1 MDQVFN
7 GLGLGSYVSSPPV
20 NNTNNSGNLSLLD
33 KQKLLKDSE
42 KASKLASQPQL
53 KPHKTMATKSS
64 NQTKDLTATLM
75 EANVNQMKTSQTFSN
90 FNLQQQQSTSW
101 RPQQH
106 TSTMQQLPIPQQQFS
121 MMQPQQQQH
130 QKRPDLSAFD
140 SLLTMNTNSNRTP
153 MNSMMGQ
160 QQQLNSNSNW
170 GMTQQ
175 NLQQQQQ
182 PWLRPQQPSVVK
194 SLTENDIS
202 DLLS

>member
-1 MDQVFN
+1 MI
-7 GLGLGSYVSSPPV
+7 G
-20 NNTNNSGNLSLLD
+20 
-33 KQKLLKDSE
+33 
-42 KASKLASQPQL
+42 PQL
-53 KPHKTMATKSS
+53 FKNVTSFLAQIIFLLMYLLCKI
-64 NQTKDLTATLM
+64 TL
-75 EANVNQMKTSQTFSN
+75 F
-90 FNLQQQQSTSW
+90 FLLQ
-101 RPQQH
+101 
-106 TSTMQQLPIPQQQFS
+106 STMQQLPIPQQQFS
-121 MMQPQQQQH
+121 MMQPQQQQ

-175 NLQQQQQ
+175 NLQQQQ

>member
-1 MDQVFN
+1 
-7 GLGLGSYVSSPPV
+7 
-20 NNTNNSGNLSLLD
+20 
-33 KQKLLKDSE
+33 
-42 KASKLASQPQL
+42 
-53 KPHKTMATKSS
+53 
-64 NQTKDLTATLM
+64 
-75 EANVNQMKTSQTFSN
+75 
-90 FNLQQQQSTSW
+90 
-101 RPQQH
+101 
-106 TSTMQQLPIPQQQFS
+106 MQQLPIPQQQFS
-121 MMQPQQQQH
+121 MMQPQQQQ

>member
-1 MDQVFN
+1 
-7 GLGLGSYVSSPPV
+7 
-20 NNTNNSGNLSLLD
+20 
-33 KQKLLKDSE
+33 
-42 KASKLASQPQL
+42 
-53 KPHKTMATKSS
+53 
-64 NQTKDLTATLM
+64 
-75 EANVNQMKTSQTFSN
+75 
-90 FNLQQQQSTSW
+90 
-101 RPQQH
+101 
-106 TSTMQQLPIPQQQFS
+106 MQQLPIPQQQFS
-121 MMQPQQQQH
+121 MMQPQQQH

-182 PWLRPQQPSVVK
+182 PWLRPKQPSVVK

>member
-1 MDQVFN
+1 
-7 GLGLGSYVSSPPV
+7 
-20 NNTNNSGNLSLLD
+20 
-33 KQKLLKDSE
+33 
-42 KASKLASQPQL
+42 
-53 KPHKTMATKSS
+53 
-64 NQTKDLTATLM
+64 
-75 EANVNQMKTSQTFSN
+75 
-90 FNLQQQQSTSW
+90 
-101 RPQQH
+101 
-106 TSTMQQLPIPQQQFS
+106 MQQLPIPQQQQQFS
-121 MMQPQQQQH
+121 MMQPQQQH

-160 QQQLNSNSNW
+160 QHQLNSNSNW

>member
-1 MDQVFN
+1 
-7 GLGLGSYVSSPPV
+7 
-20 NNTNNSGNLSLLD
+20 
-33 KQKLLKDSE
+33 
-42 KASKLASQPQL
+42 
-53 KPHKTMATKSS
+53 
-64 NQTKDLTATLM
+64 
-75 EANVNQMKTSQTFSN
+75 
-90 FNLQQQQSTSW
+90 
-101 RPQQH
+101 
-106 TSTMQQLPIPQQQFS
+106 MQQLPIPQQQQQFS
-121 MMQPQQQQH
+121 MMQPQQQQ

>member
-1 MDQVFN
+1 
-7 GLGLGSYVSSPPV
+7 
-20 NNTNNSGNLSLLD
+20 
-33 KQKLLKDSE
+33 
-42 KASKLASQPQL
+42 
-53 KPHKTMATKSS
+53 
-64 NQTKDLTATLM
+64 
-75 EANVNQMKTSQTFSN
+75 
-90 FNLQQQQSTSW
+90 
-101 RPQQH
+101 
-106 TSTMQQLPIPQQQFS
+106 MQQLPIPQQQFS
-121 MMQPQQQQH
+121 MMQPQQQH

-175 NLQQQQQ
+175 NLQQQ

>member
-1 MDQVFN
+1 
-7 GLGLGSYVSSPPV
+7 
-20 NNTNNSGNLSLLD
+20 
-33 KQKLLKDSE
+33 
-42 KASKLASQPQL
+42 
-53 KPHKTMATKSS
+53 
-64 NQTKDLTATLM
+64 
-75 EANVNQMKTSQTFSN
+75 
-90 FNLQQQQSTSW
+90 
-101 RPQQH
+101 
-106 TSTMQQLPIPQQQFS
+106 MQQLPIPQQQQFS
-121 MMQPQQQQH
+121 MMQPQQQQQ

-182 PWLRPQQPSVVK
+182 QPWLRPQQPSVVK

>member
-1 MDQVFN
+1 
-7 GLGLGSYVSSPPV
+7 
-20 NNTNNSGNLSLLD
+20 
-33 KQKLLKDSE
+33 
-42 KASKLASQPQL
+42 
-53 KPHKTMATKSS
+53 
-64 NQTKDLTATLM
+64 
-75 EANVNQMKTSQTFSN
+75 
-90 FNLQQQQSTSW
+90 
-101 RPQQH
+101 
-106 TSTMQQLPIPQQQFS
+106 MQQLPIPQQQQFS
-121 MMQPQQQQH
+121 MMQPQQQH

>member
-1 MDQVFN
+1 
-7 GLGLGSYVSSPPV
+7 
-20 NNTNNSGNLSLLD
+20 
-33 KQKLLKDSE
+33 
-42 KASKLASQPQL
+42 
-53 KPHKTMATKSS
+53 
-64 NQTKDLTATLM
+64 
-75 EANVNQMKTSQTFSN
+75 
-90 FNLQQQQSTSW
+90 
-101 RPQQH
+101 
-106 TSTMQQLPIPQQQFS
+106 MQQLPIPQQQQFS
-121 MMQPQQQQH
+121 MMQPQQQQQQ

-153 MNSMMGQ
+153 MNSMMGG

-175 NLQQQQQ
+175 NLQQQQQQ

>member
-1 MDQVFN
+1 
-7 GLGLGSYVSSPPV
+7 
-20 NNTNNSGNLSLLD
+20 
-33 KQKLLKDSE
+33 
-42 KASKLASQPQL
+42 
-53 KPHKTMATKSS
+53 
-64 NQTKDLTATLM
+64 
-75 EANVNQMKTSQTFSN
+75 
-90 FNLQQQQSTSW
+90 
-101 RPQQH
+101 
-106 TSTMQQLPIPQQQFS
+106 MQQLPIPQQQFS
-121 MMQPQQQQH
+121 MMQPQQQH

-160 QQQLNSNSNW
+160 QQQLNSNW

>member
-1 MDQVFN
+1 
-7 GLGLGSYVSSPPV
+7 
-20 NNTNNSGNLSLLD
+20 
-33 KQKLLKDSE
+33 
-42 KASKLASQPQL
+42 
-53 KPHKTMATKSS
+53 
-64 NQTKDLTATLM
+64 
-75 EANVNQMKTSQTFSN
+75 
-90 FNLQQQQSTSW
+90 
-101 RPQQH
+101 
-106 TSTMQQLPIPQQQFS
+106 MQQLQIPQQQQFS
-121 MMQPQQQQH
+121 MMQPQQQQQH

>member
-1 MDQVFN
+1 
-7 GLGLGSYVSSPPV
+7 
-20 NNTNNSGNLSLLD
+20 
-33 KQKLLKDSE
+33 
-42 KASKLASQPQL
+42 
-53 KPHKTMATKSS
+53 
-64 NQTKDLTATLM
+64 
-75 EANVNQMKTSQTFSN
+75 
-90 FNLQQQQSTSW
+90 
-101 RPQQH
+101 
-106 TSTMQQLPIPQQQFS
+106 MQQLPIPQQQFS
-121 MMQPQQQQH
+121 MMQPQQQQ

-182 PWLRPQQPSVVK
+182 PWLSPQQPSVVK

>member
-1 MDQVFN
+1 
-7 GLGLGSYVSSPPV
+7 
-20 NNTNNSGNLSLLD
+20 
-33 KQKLLKDSE
+33 
-42 KASKLASQPQL
+42 
-53 KPHKTMATKSS
+53 
-64 NQTKDLTATLM
+64 
-75 EANVNQMKTSQTFSN
+75 
-90 FNLQQQQSTSW
+90 
-101 RPQQH
+101 
-106 TSTMQQLPIPQQQFS
+106 MQQLPIPQQQFS
-121 MMQPQQQQH
+121 MMQPQQQH

>member
-1 MDQVFN
+1 M
-7 GLGLGSYVSSPPV
+7 
-20 NNTNNSGNLSLLD
+20 
-33 KQKLLKDSE
+33 
-42 KASKLASQPQL
+42 
-53 KPHKTMATKSS
+53 
-64 NQTKDLTATLM
+64 
-75 EANVNQMKTSQTFSN
+75 
-90 FNLQQQQSTSW
+90 QQQ
-101 RPQQH
+101 
-106 TSTMQQLPIPQQQFS
+106 PIPQQQF
-121 MMQPQQQQH
+121 MIQPQQQQQ

>member
-1 MDQVFN
+1 
-7 GLGLGSYVSSPPV
+7 
-20 NNTNNSGNLSLLD
+20 
-33 KQKLLKDSE
+33 
-42 KASKLASQPQL
+42 
-53 KPHKTMATKSS
+53 
-64 NQTKDLTATLM
+64 
-75 EANVNQMKTSQTFSN
+75 
-90 FNLQQQQSTSW
+90 
-101 RPQQH
+101 
-106 TSTMQQLPIPQQQFS
+106 MQQLPIPQQQFS
-121 MMQPQQQQH
+121 IMQPQQQH

-170 GMTQQ
+170 RMTQQ

>member
-1 MDQVFN
+1 
-7 GLGLGSYVSSPPV
+7 
-20 NNTNNSGNLSLLD
+20 
-33 KQKLLKDSE
+33 
-42 KASKLASQPQL
+42 
-53 KPHKTMATKSS
+53 
-64 NQTKDLTATLM
+64 
-75 EANVNQMKTSQTFSN
+75 
-90 FNLQQQQSTSW
+90 
-101 RPQQH
+101 
-106 TSTMQQLPIPQQQFS
+106 MQQLPIPQQQFS
-121 MMQPQQQQH
+121 MMQPQQQH
-130 QKRPDLSAFD
+130 QKKPDLSAFD

>member
-1 MDQVFN
+1 
-7 GLGLGSYVSSPPV
+7 
-20 NNTNNSGNLSLLD
+20 
-33 KQKLLKDSE
+33 
-42 KASKLASQPQL
+42 
-53 KPHKTMATKSS
+53 
-64 NQTKDLTATLM
+64 
-75 EANVNQMKTSQTFSN
+75 
-90 FNLQQQQSTSW
+90 
-101 RPQQH
+101 
-106 TSTMQQLPIPQQQFS
+106 MQQLPIPQQQQQFS